1 MARRSYHKSKELNL
15 LDSVDL
21 SGVPN
26 TRKGVHEALLN
37 KLRDKY
43 GLSKNVNVHAA
54 LNYGSYLRQH
64 RGYSSKAGG
73 YIDNR
78 TGLPWNE
85 KAIRAELKS
94 DSSAA
99 LQTHRAAHPLSIAGR
114 KIAGTLQRISK
125 FSNAQD
131 ARNALSDHLQAK
143 SQNWWQLRNL
153 ASTLDQDTG
162 LRLYEL
168 NWENRR
174 KVLEERV
181 NLLENKDISDKYE
194 VPKDALRILEP
205 KPFKLSGQEV
215 GRIVGGDSNQVALED
230 QNNTGQ
236 NIGQTSITK
245 DNQSQSPG
253 KVKGQGEL
261 VTEQSK
267 GVTQPITQPVRGS
280 LKRWTRG
287 SGESLD
293 AADARTEA
301 WLTQQG
307 YDHTKISKYDKREVY
322 RDLRARGPWVVGDTL
337 KLGGTNRMNQYNLKI
352 NKPVETVTS

>member
-1 MARRSYHKSKELNL
+1 MAKSSELSL
-15 LDSVDL
+15 LDSVNL
-21 SGVPN
+21 SGIPQ
-26 TRKGVHEALLN
+26 TRKGVNEALQN
-37 KLRDKY
+37 KLREKY
-43 GLSKNVNVHAA
+43 GLGKNVNVHAA
-54 LNYGSYLRQH
+54 LTYGSYLKRH
-64 RGYSSKAGG
+64 RVYSSKAGG
-73 YIDNR
+73 YIHNESSR
-78 TGLPWNE
+78 YAGQPWDE

-114 KIAGTLQRISK
+114 KIAGSLQRISK

-253 KVKGQGEL
+253 EVQGQGEL

>member
-1 MARRSYHKSKELNL
+1 M
-15 LDSVDL
+15 
-21 SGVPN
+21 
-26 TRKGVHEALLN
+26 
-37 KLRDKY
+37 
-43 GLSKNVNVHAA
+43 
-54 LNYGSYLRQH
+54 
-64 RGYSSKAGG
+64 
-73 YIDNR
+73 
-78 TGLPWNE
+78 
-85 KAIRAELKS
+85 
-94 DSSAA
+94 
-99 LQTHRAAHPLSIAGR
+99 
-114 KIAGTLQRISK
+114 
-125 FSNAQD
+125 
-131 ARNALSDHLQAK
+131 
-143 SQNWWQLRNL
+143 
-153 ASTLDQDTG
+153 
-162 LRLYEL
+162 
-168 NWENRR
+168 
-174 KVLEERV
+174 
-181 NLLENKDISDKYE
+181 
-194 VPKDALRILEP
+194 
-205 KPFKLSGQEV
+205 
-215 GRIVGGDSNQVALED
+215 ED

-253 KVKGQGEL
+253 EVQGQGEL